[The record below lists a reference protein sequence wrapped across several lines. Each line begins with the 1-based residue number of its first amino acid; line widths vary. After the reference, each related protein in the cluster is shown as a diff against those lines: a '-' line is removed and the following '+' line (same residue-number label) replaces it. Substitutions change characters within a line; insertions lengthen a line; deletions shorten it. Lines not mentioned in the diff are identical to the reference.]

1 MTMEIRSGDRG
12 GKWVLAQSVLIAVYA
27 VIPRL
32 LPLFLPAPVRMTG
45 LALLAIGAFLLI
57 ASVFNLGRNL
67 TPYPKPKSSGSL
79 VTHGIYRF
87 IRHPMYSGLFF
98 LLCGYALWDS
108 HAGRLGIALAF
119 AVFFD
124 RKART
129 EERRLGEAYPEY
141 AGYSRRTKKFIP
153 WIY

>member
-1 MTMEIRSGDRG
+1 MENRSGDRG
-12 GKWVLAQSVLIAVYA
+12 GIWVFTQSVLFLVYA

-32 LPLFLPAPVRMTG
+32 LPLFLPAPVRVTG
-45 LALLAIGAFLLI
+45 LALLAFGAFLLI
-57 ASVFNLGRNL
+57 PSAFNLGRNL
-67 TPYPKPKSSGSL
+67 TPFPKPKRSGTL
-79 VTHGIYRF
+79 ITHGIYRF
-87 IRHPMYSGLFF
+87 VRHPMYSGLFF
-98 LLCGYALWDS
+98 LLCGYALWDA
-108 HAGRLGIALAF
+108 HAGRLGVALAL